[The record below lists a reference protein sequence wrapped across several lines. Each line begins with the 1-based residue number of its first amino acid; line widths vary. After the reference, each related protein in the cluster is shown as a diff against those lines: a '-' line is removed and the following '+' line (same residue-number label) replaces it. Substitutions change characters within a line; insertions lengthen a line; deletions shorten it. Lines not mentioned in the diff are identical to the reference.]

1 MAFTY
6 EFIDEGK
13 SLGIN
18 FNGQGYTAG
27 KNLVELTIPDLLEND
42 ILKIRSNSATPTE
55 FIVKI
60 GIDTVTGVGAGS
72 TTATELKDS
81 LKEIFFLD
89 ESGGGGFDVGD
100 NFGFIDYN
108 DTSTTLN
115 PVVLLSNT
123 WTDIPNDKQGAFSN
137 LGYAP
142 TGVTSLMDGS
152 TGYLDFSELT
162 LGSDVMIRIDFV
174 VTPNTNNSLLETR
187 YVLGQGA
194 GEYAL
199 PVRSRRL
206 DSGSGIPYS
215 SEKGSFYIYMGDTN
229 TLGGVGK
236 LQVKLSTPGTLVNNG
251 VAIKIFKK

>member
-1 MAFTY
+1 MAFNY

-27 KNLVELTIPDLLEND
+27 KNLVELTIPNLSDND

-81 LKEIFFLD
+81 LKEIFFLN
-89 ESGGGGFDVGD
+89 EGSSGGVGD
-100 NFGFIDYN
+100 HFGFLDFN
-108 DTSTTLN
+108 DSSTAASPVTLS
-115 PVVLLSNT
+115 PDV

-137 LGYAP
+137 TGYGP
-142 TGVTSLMDGS
+142 EGVTSLMDGN
-152 TGYLDFSELT
+152 TGYLDFTQLT
-162 LGSDVMIRIDFV
+162 LGSDVMIRIDFI

-215 SEKGSFYIYMGDTN
+215 SEKGSFYIYMGDQN

-251 VAIKIFKK
+251 VAIKIYKK